1 MTTTLTT
8 QVCVAGGGPAGLMLG
23 LLLARAGVEVVVL
36 EKHADFLRDFRGDT
50 LHPSTLEVI
59 HQLGWLDQL
68 LALPHQRV
76 DQLALDFGGQR
87 VQVADLRQL
96 PVACPFIALMPQW
109 DFLNFLAGKTAAFP
123 GFSLR
128 MRTRATGLIE
138 RDGRIVGITA
148 EGPDGPLEIN
158 AGLVVAADGRDSL
171 LRDQSGLAVEEFGVP
186 MDVQWFRLDRPA
198 DAGELP
204 LGTIGAGGMLIL
216 LPRGDYWQCGHIVPK
231 GGDAALRAGDFEVF
245 RARLTALKPEIAGP
259 VQRLGG
265 WDDVKLLTVEVNR
278 LNDWCRE
285 GLLCIGDAA
294 HAMSPVAGVG
304 INLAIQDAVAAANL
318 LAGPLR
324 DGPPDLATLRRVQA
338 RRLWPT
344 KVTQRLQLMVQKQ
357 IIADALGATKAPRP
371 PLMLR
376 LFDAWPWLRRF
387 PARLIGLGVRPEHV
401 ESTPQPDLSTP
412 AEPPIQPP
420 PVHSPR

>member
-8 QVCVAGGGPAGLMLG
+8 QCCIAGGGPAGLMLG

-59 HQLGWLDQL
+59 RELGALDRL

-76 DQLALDFGGQR
+76 ETFALDFGSRR
-87 VQVADLRQL
+87 VQIADLRHL
-96 PVACPFIALMPQW
+96 PVACRFIALMPQW
-109 DFLNFLAGKTAAFP
+109 DFLNFLSDQAAGFP

-138 RDGRIVGITA
+138 AAGRVIGVAADGP
-148 EGPDGPLEIN
+148 EGPLEIR
-158 AGLVVAADGRDSL
+158 AGLVVAADGRDST
-171 LRDQSGLAVEEFGVP
+171 LRAVSGLAVEEFGVP

-198 DAGELP
+198 AAGELP
-204 LGTIGAGGMLIL
+204 LGTIGAGGMLVL
-216 LPRGDYWQCGHIVPK
+216 LPRGGYWQCGHVIPK
-231 GGDAALRAGDFEVF
+231 GGDAALRAGDFQAF
-245 RARLTALKPEIAGP
+245 RARLEALKPELAGP
-259 VQRLGG
+259 LQRLGG
-265 WDDVKLLTVEVNR
+265 WDQVKLLTVKVNR

-294 HAMSPVAGVG
+294 HAMSPVGGVG

-324 DGPPDLATLRRVQA
+324 DGPPGLAALRRVQKRRAWPA
-338 RRLWPT
+338 R
-344 KVTQRLQLMVQKQ
+344 VTQRLQMVVQKR
-357 IIADALGATKAPRP
+357 IIADALGATGTPRP
-371 PLMLR
+371 PLLLR
-376 LFDAWPWLRRF
+376 LFDAWPWLRRI
-387 PARLIGLGVRPEHV
+387 PARLIGMGVRPEHV
-401 ESTPQPDLSTP
+401 ETQP
-412 AEPPIQPP
+412 AE
-420 PVHSPR
+420 